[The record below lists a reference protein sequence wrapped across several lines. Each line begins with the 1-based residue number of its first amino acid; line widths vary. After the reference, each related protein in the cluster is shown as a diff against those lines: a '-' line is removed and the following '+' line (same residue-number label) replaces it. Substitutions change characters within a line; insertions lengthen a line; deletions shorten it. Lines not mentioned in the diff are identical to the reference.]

1 MRYENFPHICF
12 ESRDKD
18 YDKAENAL
26 TIEGLVKTSG
36 MILEKDDTFFLE
48 DAINWVT
55 GWDVSPKQKTLDE
68 SLTKWREE
76 VDRAGRA
83 IREAESERQSLRARL
98 RSGAQLQACANEF
111 SDIDGLGLSSRIAE
125 LEEEERVIVGG
136 SDVLKKLKD
145 DHTEVGLFS
154 YSMLYAFLLGMY
166 HLMIVIYLHHHWVEL
181 FFHLHQF
188 FFQLFGELYWQ

>member
-1 MRYENFPHICF
+1 M
-12 ESRDKD
+12 
-18 YDKAENAL
+18 
-26 TIEGLVKTSG
+26 
-36 MILEKDDTFFLE
+36 
-48 DAINWVT
+48 
-55 GWDVSPKQKTLDE
+55 DVSPKQKTLDD

-145 DHTEVGLFS
+145 DHTEAEKHSKVLKTREMKFFS
-154 YSMLYAFLLGMY
+154 ELVAEARAERNDARLVALGSLLKQCKEEFFKSEGSKEE
-166 HLMIVIYLHHHWVEL
+166 LSEEELEKEKTISTRSTRKLKMILKSTR
-181 FFHLHQF
+181 
-188 FFQLFGELYWQ
+188 